1 MRDDQAVD
9 QIESGVSRSGGSDSF
24 AATPPSRGRR
34 GDLERRL
41 LDLQR
46 DPNGVGFGI
55 RTRLLSGRHEI
66 VPTTLDPFV
75 ALLGS
80 DPYNTPVGTGV
91 LVPATP
97 TGSLVTAGKPPSQ
110 FRYLFLLAREQFNSG
125 EQGVRLTGI
134 RQYAE
139 LTATVTG
146 EGGSIIGTFKKEI
159 TSPLWHPPDGSVS
172 WHVMY
177 IPKTAM
183 VTRNVQNADSLM
195 FRDAYGPC
203 MLYETIAGP
212 QFAPT
217 GYTPPNGGRPWGKP
231 LGSVSLGNMH
241 DMRYRWRQ
249 SQLEQTLDIPVPLPC
264 DVALFAS
271 VRQNDPSTNPAASSL
286 SANQFT
292 ALGPED
298 QFLTSFPGS
307 AGVGAQYGRI
317 AGSLV
322 FDENLGEDVP

>member
-1 MRDDQAVD
+1 MGDQAAKLV
-9 QIESGVSRSGGSDSF
+9 
-24 AATPPSRGRR
+24 
-34 GDLERRL
+34 RL
-41 LDLQR
+41 QSY
-46 DPNGVGFGI
+46 PGGVGQGI

-66 VPTTLDPFV
+66 VPATIDPSV

-80 DPYNTPVGTGV
+80 DPFGAPVGTGV
-91 LVPATP
+91 LVPSTP
-97 TGSLVTAGKPPSQ
+97 TGSIVPAGANPSQ
-110 FRYLFLLAREQFNSG
+110 SRYLLLLAREQFNSG

-139 LTATVTG
+139 LTATVTD
-146 EGGSIIGTFKKEI
+146 SGTPATFRKEI

-172 WHVMY
+172 WHVMV
-177 IPKTAM
+177 IPKTRM
-183 VTRNVQNADSLM
+183 VTRNVQNADTLM

-203 MLYETIAGP
+203 LLFEAFAGP

-217 GYTPPNGGRPWGKP
+217 AYAPPNGGRPWGKP

-241 DMRYRWRQ
+241 DLRYRWRTGY
-249 SQLEQTLDIPVPLPC
+249 LEQMLDVPVPLPC

-271 VRQNDPSTNPAASSL
+271 VRQNDPATNPVATGL
-286 SANQFT
+286 TANQFA

-298 QFLTSFPGS
+298 QFLTAYS
-307 AGVGAQYGRI
+307 ATAQYGRI

>member
-1 MRDDQAVD
+1 MPGDQTAKL
-9 QIESGVSRSGGSDSF
+9 IELPTAGVGTPGGTDSF
-24 AATPPSRGRR
+24 AATPPTRGRR

-41 LDLQR
+41 IDLQR
-46 DPNGVGFGI
+46 DPNGVGYGI

-66 VPTTLDPFV
+66 VPATLDPSV
-75 ALLGS
+75 SLIGS
-80 DPYNTPVGTGV
+80 DPYGQPVGTGV

-97 TGSLVTAGKPPSQ
+97 TGSLVTAGQSPSQ

-139 LTATVTG
+139 LIATVAGVDGAPNT
-146 EGGSIIGTFKKEI
+146 IFRKEI
-159 TSPLWHPPDGSVS
+159 TSPLWHPPDGSIS
-172 WHVMY
+172 WHVML
-177 IPKTAM
+177 IPKTFM
-183 VTRNVQNADSLM
+183 VTRNVQNADSLV
-195 FRDAYGPC
+195 FRDSYGPC

-217 GYTPPNGGRPWGKP
+217 AYKPPNGGRPWGKP
-231 LGSVSLGNMH
+231 VGGVSLGNMH
-241 DMRYRWRQ
+241 DLRYRWRQ
-249 SQLEQTLDIPVPLPC
+249 SQLEQTLDIPIPLPC

-271 VRQNDPSTNPAASSL
+271 VRQNDPLTNPCASIGLTACQLAAL
-286 SANQFT
+286 S
-292 ALGPED
+292 PED
-298 QFLTSFPGS
+298 QFLVSFCGS
-307 AGVGAQYGRI
+307 AQYGRI

>member
-1 MRDDQAVD
+1 MPGDQTAERIEAPPVGVGEAGTNKFAV
-9 QIESGVSRSGGSDSF
+9 
-24 AATPPSRGRR
+24 APPPRGRR

-41 LDLQR
+41 IDLQR
-46 DPNGVGFGI
+46 DPNGVGYAI

-66 VPTTLDPFV
+66 IPASLDPFV

-80 DPYNTPVGTGV
+80 DPYGAPVGTGV
-91 LVPATP
+91 LVPSTP
-97 TGSLVTAGKPPSQ
+97 TSALVPVGQSPSQ

-139 LTATVTG
+139 LVANVSG
-146 EGGSIIGTFKKEI
+146 VGTFRKEI
-159 TSPLWHPPDGSVS
+159 TSPLWHPPDGNIS
-172 WHVMY
+172 WHVMLL
-177 IPKTAM
+177 PKQWM
-183 VTRNVQNADSLM
+183 LTRNVQNADSLM
-195 FRDAYGPC
+195 FRDAYGPA
-203 MLYETIAGP
+203 MLYETIVGP

-217 GYTPPNGGRPWGKP
+217 AYKPPNGGRPWGKP
-231 LGSVSLGNMH
+231 LGGVSLGNMH
-241 DMRYRWRQ
+241 DLRYRWRQ
-249 SQLEQTLDIPVPLPC
+249 SQLEETLDIPIPLPC
-264 DVALFAS
+264 DVALYVS
-271 VRQNDPSTNPAASSL
+271 VRQNDPTTNPAASGL

-298 QFLTSFPGS
+298 QFLTSFSGA

-322 FDENLGEDVP
+322 LDENLGEDVP

>member
-1 MRDDQAVD
+1 MPGDKTAKL
-9 QIESGVSRSGGSDSF
+9 IELPTAGVGTPGGTDSF
-24 AATPPSRGRR
+24 AATPPTRGRR

-41 LDLQR
+41 IDLQR
-46 DPNGVGFGI
+46 DPNGVGYGI

-66 VPTTLDPFV
+66 VPATLDPSV
-75 ALLGS
+75 SLIGS
-80 DPYNTPVGTGV
+80 DPYGQPVGTGV

-97 TGSLVTAGKPPSQ
+97 TGSLVTAGQPPSQ

-139 LTATVTG
+139 LVATVAGIDGAPNTV
-146 EGGSIIGTFKKEI
+146 FRKEI
-159 TSPLWHPPDGSVS
+159 TSPLWHPPDGNIS
-172 WHVMY
+172 WHVML
-177 IPKTAM
+177 IPKTFM
-183 VTRNVQNADSLM
+183 LTRNVQNADSLM
-195 FRDAYGPC
+195 FRDSYGPC

-217 GYTPPNGGRPWGKP
+217 AYKPPNAGRPWGKP
-231 LGSVSLGNMH
+231 LGSSLGNMH
-241 DMRYRWRQ
+241 DLRYRYRQ
-249 SQLEQTLDIPVPLPC
+249 SQLERTLDIPVPLPC
-264 DVALFAS
+264 DIALFVS
-271 VRQNDPSTNPAASSL
+271 VRQNDPLTNPCAGILTACQL
-286 SANQFT
+286 A

-298 QFLTSFPGS
+298 QFLTSFCAS
-307 AGVGAQYGRI
+307 AQYGRI